1 MMNLS
6 CFTEEEIE
14 IRFHTDSR
22 KVWTKS
28 CSQLILLGLL
38 DMLGIRI
45 SVCTLCCVEVWE
57 K

>member
-1 MMNLS
+1 MNLS

-38 DMLGIRI
+38 DTLGIRI